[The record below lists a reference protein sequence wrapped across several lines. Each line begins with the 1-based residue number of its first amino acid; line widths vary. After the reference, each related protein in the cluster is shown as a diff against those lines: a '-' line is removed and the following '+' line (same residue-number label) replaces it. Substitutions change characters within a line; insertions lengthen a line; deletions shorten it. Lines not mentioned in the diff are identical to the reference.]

1 MFVEM
6 RTYTAHPGR
15 LRDYLA
21 LYEAEALALQLRYLE
36 RMVGYYSTETGELNQ
51 VVHLWA
57 YESLD
62 DRSRRRTAMLADPA
76 FQAYVRRMTP
86 MLLRQESCILRPTTF
101 FTPTWQTASVPPAP
115 RA

>member
-21 LYEAEALALQLRYLE
+21 LYEAEALGLQLRYLE
-36 RMVGYYSTETGELNQ
+36 RMVGYYSTEIGELNQ

-62 DRSRRRTAMLADPA
+62 DRARRRAAMLADPE
-76 FQAYVRRMTP
+76 FQAYVRKMTP
-86 MLLRQESCILRPTTF
+86 MLARQESTILRPTPF
-101 FTPTWQTASVPPAP
+101 FTPVWQTTPSTTRP
-115 RA
+115 